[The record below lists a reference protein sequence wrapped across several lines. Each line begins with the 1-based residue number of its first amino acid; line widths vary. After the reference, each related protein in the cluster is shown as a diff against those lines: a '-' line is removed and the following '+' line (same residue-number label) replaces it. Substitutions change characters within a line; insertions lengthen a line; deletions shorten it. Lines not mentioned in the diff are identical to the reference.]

1 MNQEPHTIHF
11 RQWLLLSVTSVI
23 AIAGCGSPSAEVQS
37 DPVFD
42 PADRVVVYFFH
53 RTLRCPA
60 CEKIEWL
67 ARQAVEDE
75 FVSEMATGK
84 LLWCPVNLDEPAHAH
99 YADRYQLQFQS
110 VVVSE
115 IRGGNETSWKN
126 LKKVWDL
133 LDDDEA
139 MRFYIRDEVR
149 ASLEN
154 QEEWTGS

>member
-1 MNQEPHTIHF
+1 MYL
-11 RQWLLLSVTSVI
+11 RRWLLLLVLA
-23 AIAGCGSPSAEVQS
+23 AIAMGGCGGPSVGVQS
-37 DPVFD
+37 EPVFG
-42 PADRVVVYFFH
+42 PADGVVVHFFH

-75 FVSEMATGK
+75 FISEMATGK
-84 LLWCPVNLDEPAHAH
+84 LLWHPVNLDEPEQAH

-115 IRGGNETSWKN
+115 IRDGRETSWKN

-133 LDDDEA
+133 LDDDET

-149 ASLEN
+149 ACLEN
-154 QEEWTGS
+154 Q

>member
-1 MNQEPHTIHF
+1 MNQGWHTVHLH
-11 RQWLLLSVTSVI
+11 RWLLLSALAAV
-23 AIAGCGSPSAEVQS
+23 AISGCGSPSAGVQS
-37 DPVFD
+37 EPVFG
-42 PADRVVVYFFH
+42 PTNGVVVYFFH
-53 RTLRCPA
+53 RTVRCPA

-75 FVSEMATGK
+75 FISEIAAGK
-84 LLWCPVNLDEPAHAH
+84 LVWHPVNLDEPEQAH

-115 IRGGNETSWKN
+115 IRDGREISWKN

-133 LDDDEA
+133 LEDDET

-149 ASLEN
+149 AFLEN
-154 QEEWTGS
+154 Q

>member
-1 MNQEPHTIHF
+1 MNRKPHTIYF
-11 RQWLLLSVTSVI
+11 RQWLLLSATSVV

-37 DPVFD
+37 DPVFS
-42 PADRVVVYFFH
+42 PADGVVVYFFH

-60 CEKIEWL
+60 CQKIEWL
-67 ARQAVEDE
+67 AHQAVEDE

-84 LLWCPVNLDEPAHAH
+84 LRWYPVNLDEPDQAH

-115 IRGGNETSWKN
+115 IHGGKETSWKN
-126 LKKVWDL
+126 LTKVWDL
-133 LDDDEA
+133 LDDDEV

-149 ASLEN
+149 ASLVN
-154 QEEWTGS
+154 LEEWLGS